1 VRRENS
7 DDSTPQIFEQ
17 EHGDHRVVWRKTS
30 KPNKGKEDKMNRKS
44 RSKSLAHI
52 IIVVPFL
59 SLILASPALP
69 APAPKPK
76 PIVLKALSFNDKNN
90 PGIYPLLWLQD
101 RIKQKSNGRLT
112 INLIGGPEA
121 TPIFEQVA
129 AVKGGVV
136 DMCYTFVGAYSGIV
150 PGVET
155 LALSTLTADEER
167 KSGYYDFMLNEHRKA
182 GLFYLGNGV
191 LGGNKI
197 NFYIW
202 TNVPVQRPQNL
213 AGKKIGS
220 IGMAADAFIKALG
233 CSHVLMPYP
242 EMYSAME
249 RGVVDG
255 YWMAMVGPA
264 SSGWMEV
271 TKYFIDHSFYNNTSV
286 FLVNLNVWN
295 TIPQNLRDLL
305 TQTVLEIGREAPKR
319 YTELAEK
326 ERDIMRKA
334 KVQFIT
340 FSPADAKWYV
350 DLASRSEWRKLL
362 DKYPQVA
369 PKAKELLSK

>member
-1 VRRENS
+1 MS
-7 DDSTPQIFEQ
+7 
-17 EHGDHRVVWRKTS
+17 RKCQ
-30 KPNKGKEDKMNRKS
+30 
-44 RSKSLAHI
+44 SKSLSHI
-52 IIVVPFL
+52 LAAAILVALIIVPAF
-59 SLILASPALP
+59 SPAA
-69 APAPKPK
+69 APQPK

-101 RIKQKSNGRLT
+101 RIKQKSSGQLT

-136 DMCYTFVGAYSGIV
+136 DLCYTFVGAYSGIV

-155 LALSTLTADEER
+155 LALSPLTADEER
-167 KSGYYDFMLNEHRKA
+167 KSGYYDFMVNEHKKA

-191 LGGNKI
+191 LGGNEI

-202 TNVPVQRPQNL
+202 TNVRVQRPQNL
-213 AGKKIGS
+213 AGQKIGS
-220 IGMAADAFIKALG
+220 IGMAADAFIKGLG

-242 EMYSAME
+242 EMYVAME

-255 YWMAMVGPA
+255 YWMGMVGPA
-264 SSGWMEV
+264 TSGWMEV

-286 FLVNLNVWN
+286 FLVNLNTWN
-295 TIPQNLRDLL
+295 NLPQNFKDLL

-319 YTELAEK
+319 YAELAET
-326 ERDIMRKA
+326 ERNIMRKA

-350 DLASRSEWRKLL
+350 DLANESEWRKLL
-362 DKYPQVA
+362 TKYPQVA
-369 PKAKELLSK
+369 PRAKELLTK